1 MKNKVSLTGGLIFLV
16 VGIILFTNPDVFVK
30 TISYVVG
37 GVLILIGLYKVANY
51 YIKDKN
57 LKVVNRNEMAFGV
70 TSIILGILFIFLAGT
85 LELILRFVIGIYIL
99 LIGISKIFA
108 TFYTTD
114 RGSKFYALIV
124 VGLAFIICGIYTI
137 VNSNL
142 PLKILGLFMVIYGLI
157 DIISYFI
164 YKDDSNEVKISDDD
178 ERETKLEVKEKEEP
192 EEKVEEVEFIEK
204 KETKKKGK
212 KKNS

>member
-37 GVLILIGLYKVANY
+37 GVLILIGLYKVINY

-57 LKVVNRNEMAFGV
+57 LKVVNRNEMAFGI
-70 TSIILGILFIFLAGT
+70 TSIILGVLFIFLAGT

-124 VGLAFIICGIYTI
+124 VGLAFIVCGIYTI

-142 PLKILGLFMVIYGLI
+142 PLKILGLFMIIYGLI
-157 DIISYFI
+157 DIISFFV
-164 YKDDSNEVKISDDD
+164 YKDDSKEVKISDDD
-178 ERETKLEVKEKEEP
+178 EIETKLEVKEKEKT

>member
-124 VGLAFIICGIYTI
+124 VGLAFIVCGIYTI

-178 ERETKLEVKEKEEP
+178 EIETKLEVKEKEKP
-192 EEKVEEVEFIEK
+192 EEVEEVEFIEK